1 MFPAITTTH
10 AVPRRACA
18 DGVMAEKTTVR
29 CYHCMALLGVAS
41 RRKGREELQASHQCS
56 AKNLAKKPSA
66 SVPYN

>member
-1 MFPAITTTH
+1 
-10 AVPRRACA
+10 
-18 DGVMAEKTTVR
+18 MAEKTTVR

-41 RRKGREELQASHQCS
+41 SRKGREELQASHQCS

>member
-10 AVPRRACA
+10 AVSRRASA

-29 CYHCMALLGVAS
+29 CYHCMALLGVTS
-41 RRKGREELQASHQCS
+41 DRKVKDELQASHQCS
-56 AKNLAKKPSA
+56 AKSLAKKPSA

>member
-10 AVPRRACA
+10 AVPRRVSA
-18 DGVMAEKTTVR
+18 DNVMAEKATVR

-41 RRKGREELQASHQCS
+41 NRKGRDELQASHHCS